1 MPRNVRPET
10 TIRVATSDDLES
22 IVGLFNQAGPTQ
34 ARPLLVLSHDPK
46 NIGPGWREQILN
58 RSAIVAMRRGKVVA
72 AAAIDLD
79 RCKLCDLIFSAEAN
93 HPDLFGPLI
102 VEAERLAVRFGIL
115 QLNIAVPEPGRSRFT
130 AVGYT
135 RASAHQAASMPVS
148 RSLARRLTKYGRH
161 VLRMGDELGIPR
173 DYGQRHR
180 LTLQLEAT
188 RLASIGQDVYGREQR
203 LAPQPATAWRCMCT
217 AALASGVELQAVSAF
232 RSVTYQQGIWQRK
245 LAQGQAIE
253 DILNVSAA
261 PGYSEHHTGRAI
273 DVTTP
278 GFAVLEEDFAD
289 SAAFAWMNRYAP
301 EFGFRLSFPR
311 NNRHALAYEPWHWS
325 YHQS

>member
-1 MPRNVRPET
+1 MPRNARPAA
-10 TIRVATSDDLES
+10 TIRVATSDDLAS
-22 IVGLFNQAGPTQ
+22 IVGLFNHAGLGIG
-34 ARPLLVLSHDPK
+34 RPAQVVSHHP
-46 NIGPGWREQILN
+46 NSTGPSMRERILD
-58 RSAIVAMRRGKVVA
+58 RCVIVAAHEEIVVA

-79 RCKLCDLIFSAEAN
+79 RCELCDLIFSAEAN

-102 VEAERLAVRFGIL
+102 IEVERLAVRFGIL
-115 QLNIAVPEPGRSRFT
+115 KLNIAVPEPGRSRFT

-148 RSLARRLTKYGRH
+148 RSLARRLTKYGRQ

-203 LAPQPATAWRCMCT
+203 LAPQPAAAWQRMRT
-217 AALASGVELQAVSAF
+217 AANESRVELQAVSAF
-232 RSVTYQQGIWQRK
+232 RSVKYQQGIWQRK

-278 GFAVLEEDFAD
+278 GYAALEEDFAD
-289 SAAFAWMNRYAP
+289 SSAFAWMNQYAP
-301 EFGFRLSFPR
+301 EFGFTLSFPR
-311 NNRHALAYEPWHWS
+311 KNRHALAYEPWHWC
-325 YHQS
+325 YDE